1 MRKRKNFHQQNCFAQ
16 NALSISFM
24 MREGGLFV
32 QSDDESDY
40 DEPPTKRVKVEE
52 EEEEEDSDIE
62 LNESDWEDVF
72 LDNVVDPAPSEF
84 SITIQQ
90 NEIDHQRKE
99 RIKQLIREKQK
110 RVSIHYLSMVSY
122 IIHARFRNQLM
133 RSKRVQKLL
142 KKLIPDQV
150 KKVYKKFKKNP
161 DTQSADEQLVYILKY
176 LIKWFRKNFKHD
188 SNGMR
193 VLGYSSDPQRFP
205 NNAKNITNES
215 DLLSVIKKFQHN
227 RDTGAQIFTAILGA
241 LGFESRLVFSIP
253 LLSIK
258 NTNTQPKLNNDILK
272 VNKDND
278 LLYPYLWTEL
288 INPLDP
294 SEIIVM
300 ETQCFYEEDKR
311 LLRIKR
317 YGGTLSQSF
326 TDQFYPIQNQL
337 CQMSMY
343 YVLSFNSENLILDV
357 SSRYM
362 KDISYRWFNRLDL
375 RTDLGKAALL
385 LQSLLRIFNR
395 TKNYT
400 TDDNR
405 ELESLMQ
412 MAMTNYTIP
421 ESFTAMKNSPNFITP
436 STLRYNEVIIL
447 ETKPVK
453 QIKINNKKEPVY
465 FKNSLLVGKSEQQWK
480 FLGRSIKPG
489 EIPIKLAKATPRTI
503 YNKRLYNQNEINDP
517 SLNQV
522 KLYSFSQTC
531 PYIKLKV
538 TKSQDNGKLILPRNK
553 YGNIEIFRENMIPD
567 DCVWLKLTNIENILK
582 NKAQFVP
589 VVPGFAFKAGQAI
602 PIKQGV
608 IVLKQEETRIKKIWL
623 SGRIKEHKA
632 QLAQRRLKLLYTWK
646 FIYKHLQIKKRL
658 DDHL

>member
-1 MRKRKNFHQQNCFAQ
+1 M
-16 NALSISFM
+16 IM
-24 MREGGLFV
+24 EEGEGLFV
-32 QSDDESDY
+32 QSDEESDY
-40 DEPPTKRVKVEE
+40 YEPPTKRVKI
-52 EEEEEDSDIE
+52 EEDSDLE

-72 LDNVVDPAPSEF
+72 LDNIADPAPSEF

-90 NEIDHQRKE
+90 NDVDHQRKE
-99 RIKQLIREKQK
+99 RIKQLIREKKK

-122 IIHARFRNQLM
+122 IIHARFRNQLI

-150 KKVYKKFKKNP
+150 KKIHKKFKKNT
-161 DTQSADEQLVYILKY
+161 DMQSADEQLVYILKY

-188 SNGMR
+188 SNGLR
-193 VLGYSSDPQRFP
+193 VLGYSSDPGKFP
-205 NNAKNITNES
+205 NNAKNISNES
-215 DLLSVIKKFQHN
+215 DLLAVIKKFQHN
-227 RDTGAQIFTAILGA
+227 RDTGAQIFTAILSA

-258 NTNTQPKLNNDILK
+258 NTNTQPKLNHEILK

-278 LLYPYLWTEL
+278 LLYPYFWTEL

-337 CQMSMY
+337 CQMSMH
-343 YVLSFNSENLILDV
+343 YVLSLNSENLIVDV

-375 RTDLGKAALL
+375 RTDLGKSALL

-395 TKNYT
+395 MKNYT
-400 TDDNR
+400 TDDYK
-405 ELESLMQ
+405 ELDSLMQ
-412 MAMTNYTIP
+412 MAMINYTIP
-421 ESFTAMKNSPNFITP
+421 ETFTAMKNSPNFITP
-436 STLRYNEVIIL
+436 STLRYNEVIMPD
-447 ETKPVK
+447 TKPIK
-453 QIKINNKKEPVY
+453 RIKINNKKEPVY

-480 FLGRSIKPG
+480 FLGRSIKPDQT
-489 EIPIKLAKATPRTI
+489 PIKLAKATPRTI

-538 TKSQDNGKLILPRNK
+538 TKTTDGKLILPRNK

-589 VVPGFAFKAGQAI
+589 VVTGFAFKAGQAI
-602 PIKQGV
+602 PVKQGV
-608 IVLKQEETRIKKIWL
+608 IVLKQDEIPIKKIWL
-623 SGRIKEHKA
+623 AGRIKEHKA
-632 QLAQRRLKLLYTWK
+632 QLAQRRLKLLYTWR